1 MLEKEAQSK
10 KSIKDILFNFIKIN
24 KNVEGKSGRQSKI
37 KIVIVVI
44 LIFIVI
50 GIFLSSLK
58 TNKPTEIKKI
68 ENKLNALEYCESV
81 ENRLIS
87 VIGKIKGVG
96 EVDVFVMVDA
106 SPTIKYLEE
115 SITTTEEK
123 DGNISTSIQTTI
135 VMSKNGSITTPVVV
149 VELMPKITGV
159 LVVATGA
166 KDIKLKTTL
175 INAISA
181 ILNVDISSVEVLE
194 GRK

>member
-1 MLEKEAQSK
+1 VLEKEAQSK